1 MLACVCESDLEQVSA
16 LKPRAQCFRRFKVL
30 KPRVQDHM
38 ENHSVCVCV
47 CLGSWGGQRSRLIYT
62 DV

>member
-1 MLACVCESDLEQVSA
+1 MCVCESDLEQVSA
-16 LKPRAQCFRRFKVL
+16 LKPRAQCFRRVKVL

-47 CLGSWGGQRSRLIYT
+47 FRELGRSEVKT
-62 DV
+62 DIH